1 MKNYL
6 VNLYSWENSRL
17 CGSEDDFLV
26 GDEVIAEGEL
36 GNDLGKVELAGM
48 KIKEKPLFKILR
60 KATKRD
66 IEAVKK
72 NEEKKLEI
80 LNMCKSEIKRL
91 DLKMKLVDIR
101 ISIDGSGMLVVFTA
115 EGRVDFRELVRNL
128 SRIFHRSIK
137 MHQIGSRDEARK
149 IGGCGICG
157 RELCCVRFS
166 GNLPSITTEMA
177 RIQKISHRGSE
188 RISGACG
195 RLMCCLVYEAEQYR
209 EMLEGM
215 PEINSFLKTK
225 QGKGEVIEINAIR
238 QEIGVRLENGD
249 VVKIKKDEL

>member
-1 MKNYL
+1 
-6 VNLYSWENSRL
+6 
-17 CGSEDDFLV
+17 
-26 GDEVIAEGEL
+26 
-36 GNDLGKVELAGM
+36 
-48 KIKEKPLFKILR
+48 
-60 KATKRD
+60 
-66 IEAVKK
+66 
-72 NEEKKLEI
+72 
-80 LNMCKSEIKRL
+80 
-91 DLKMKLVDIR
+91 MKLVDIR
-101 ISIDGSGMLVVFTA
+101 VSIDGSGILVVFAA

-128 SRIFHRSIK
+128 SCIFHRSIK

-157 RELCCVRFS
+157 RELCCMRFP

-215 PEINSFLKTK
+215 PEINSFVKTK
-225 QGKGEVIEINAIR
+225 QGKGEVIEINAIK

-249 VVKIKKDEL
+249 VIKIKKEEL